1 MYLLH
6 TVIHGQQ
13 RLQSLA
19 LQHVGELHVNGLHG
33 AGVTHNPVFVWIRGV
48 IITGRSERR
57 RKEWQSV
64 DLLEHDWEK
73 SKVFRASPDTVC
85 RLRSADVGGKHT
97 DRFWQLGW
105 CVCVNVW
112 SVSVCVCMVRITND
126 SNRLCALSPVSS
138 KMTHCNLTASWFLRL
153 WLTDW
158 HSVNVMVVQP
168 LLRDKK
174 SEKCL

>member
-1 MYLLH
+1 MVHKYYIMYLLH

-64 DLLEHDWEK
+64 SGPAGAWLREIESFQSFSRHCLSTAFCWCWRKAHRQILTAGMMCLCECVKCERVCLHGQNYKWQQSTVRSLSRLLEN
-73 SKVFRASPDTVC
+73 DT
-85 RLRSADVGGKHT
+85 LQFNS
-97 DRFWQLGW
+97 LM
-105 CVCVNVW
+105 
-112 SVSVCVCMVRITND
+112 VS
-126 SNRLCALSPVSS
+126 
-138 KMTHCNLTASWFLRL
+138 
-153 WLTDW
+153 
-158 HSVNVMVVQP
+158 
-168 LLRDKK
+168 
-174 SEKCL
+174 